1 MDTTPFEI
9 KDSITVEGITADHVW
24 YNANLLTRNMSSWAD
39 DFQKLVNTMEARHKE
54 HLKIIDDLLVVQSA
68 LKREV
73 ATLKS
78 STQG

>member
-9 KDSITVEGITADHVW
+9 KDAVTVEGITPDYVW

-54 HLKIIDDLLVVQSA
+54 HLKIIEDLLVVQSA